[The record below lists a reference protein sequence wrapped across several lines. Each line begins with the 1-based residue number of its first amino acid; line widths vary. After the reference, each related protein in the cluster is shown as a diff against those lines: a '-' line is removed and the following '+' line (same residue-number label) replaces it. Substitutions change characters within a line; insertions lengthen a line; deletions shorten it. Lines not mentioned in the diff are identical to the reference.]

1 MEIVKVKILSKC
13 QDCDG
18 QAYLPSGLGEDSR
31 GVEYQRYLP
40 CPTCN
45 NGSGKTGKWITLPEL
60 QKLLKEASC
69 QHEHVSQAGGFHFTD
84 GEVWEDIQD
93 VCDDCGEVLD

>member
-18 QAYLPSGLGEDSR
+18 QAYLPSGMGIDSR

-40 CPTCN
+40 CPTCH
-45 NGSGKTGKWITLPEL
+45 GSGKTDKWITLHEI
-60 QKLLKEASC
+60 QKLLKETEC
-69 QHEHVSQAGGFHFTD
+69 QHEHVSQTGGFHFSAGD
-84 GEVWEDIQD
+84 VWDNLMD
-93 VCDDCGEVLD
+93 TCDDCGQVLD

>member
-18 QAYLPSGLGEDSR
+18 QAYLPSGMGVDSR

-40 CPTCN
+40 CPTCHD
-45 NGSGKTGKWITLPEL
+45 GSGQTAKWISLTEF
-60 QKLLKEASC
+60 QKLLKEAEC
-69 QHEHVSQAGGFHFTD
+69 QHAHVSQVGGFHFSAGD
-84 GEVWEDIQD
+84 VWDDIRD
-93 VCDDCGEVLD
+93 FCNDCGELVD